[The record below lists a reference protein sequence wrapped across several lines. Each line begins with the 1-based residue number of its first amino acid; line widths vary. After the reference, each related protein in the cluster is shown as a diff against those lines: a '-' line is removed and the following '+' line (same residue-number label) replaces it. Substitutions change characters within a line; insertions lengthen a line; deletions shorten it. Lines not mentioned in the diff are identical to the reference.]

1 METAQDCI
9 TTSIQARLDR
19 MFQSF
24 QDLDARPAGDEL
36 AEVVAALDPVASA
49 SAATTS
55 ASSSPAGRAS
65 RSWKLW
71 NI

>member
-9 TTSIQARLDR
+9 TTSIQARLDQ

-36 AEVVAALDPVASA
+36 AEVVAALAEATGSSAVAVAVHDLS
-49 SAATTS
+49 
-55 ASSSPAGRAS
+55 
-65 RSWKLW
+65 L
-71 NI
+71 IHI